1 VDLYP
6 AVQRADPENLLGCTA
21 FQTARWYPPLLQT
34 GMRVDG
40 VFVRTLVSALCVTA
54 VVGFAAT
61 VCAQEPSLPT
71 FKSSVNLVPI
81 SAVVHDRKGRPV
93 GALKAADFEVFDKG
107 ERRRILDFQ
116 VDRTNPLSLALLI
129 DASGSMVM
137 GPRLPFAR
145 KVVEHI
151 VADLAEGR
159 DEVGL
164 FTFDQDLHE
173 EQSFTY
179 HPTGIDRAVG
189 SVEPFGTTSLY
200 DAIAA
205 TARRFDARSSAR
217 RAIVVFTDG
226 LDTSSKLTPGEVS
239 ALASSID
246 VPVYIVV
253 TVSPIDY
260 AQHLD
265 RETSGVPQ
273 ARGDLRD
280 LAQWTGGDLLW
291 ATATESAGLRA
302 FQILSELRHQYLIA
316 IEAADDS
323 NWRPLDV
330 RVRDRK
336 LTVRAR
342 SGYFNREASPNGRSE
357 K

>member
-1 VDLYP
+1 MTRFS
-6 AVQRADPENLLGCTA
+6 QTRASIGE
-21 FQTARWYPPLLQT
+21 
-34 GMRVDG
+34 
-40 VFVRTLVSALCVTA
+40 FVRTLVLVLGFTVTA
-54 VVGFAAT
+54 SLPAAPT
-61 VCAQEPSLPT
+61 VSAQDPSLPT

-93 GALKAADFEVFDKG
+93 SALTAADFEVFDKG
-107 ERRRILDFQ
+107 VRRRIVDFQ
-116 VDRTNPLSLALLI
+116 VDRTSPLSLALVV

-145 KVVEHI
+145 KVVEHML
-151 VADLAEGR
+151 ADLAEGR

-173 EQSFTY
+173 ERSFTY
-179 HPTGIDRAVG
+179 HPAGLDRAVG

-205 TARRFDARSSAR
+205 TARRFDPRPSAR

-226 LDTSSKLTPGEVS
+226 LDTSSKLTPPEVS

-260 AQHLD
+260 AQHVE
-265 RETSGVPQ
+265 REGNGQPQ

-291 ATATESAGLRA
+291 STASESAGVRA

-316 IEAADDS
+316 IEAAADTE
-323 NWRPLDV
+323 WRPLDI
-330 RVRDRK
+330 RVRDPK

-342 SGYFNREASPNGRSE
+342 SGYFNRELSQSR
-357 K
+357 